1 MTVQNQIIR
10 KTCSVCGE
18 FIFLSPNII
27 SSLGNKVPL
36 NANGQPHDSL
46 HKYIHKKHYKS
57 DLDGNIRVN

>member
-46 HKYIHKKHYKS
+46 HKYIHKKH
-57 DLDGNIRVN
+57 